1 MNSEV
6 EPVEPLGQAAPA
18 LSADATV
25 FVPGSSQ
32 RVLKAHSSRERSPP
46 PRSST
51 SSSSALACPSAA
63 FDAAAR
69 LPDGTAVTFAGLVS
83 RPVLVGKARTVL
95 SFDEKTLRYA
105 VKVTDTGE
113 SVRVLEKNLMKP

>member
-25 FVPGSSQ
+25 FVPGSSR

-51 SSSSALACPSAA
+51 SSSAPACPSAA

-83 RPVLVGKARTVL
+83 RPVLVGKAGTVL